1 MTRSDRTPDQPV
13 EPPPLDPSRVRFEY
27 RNGSMLAIDTVTGGL
42 ADSATAMIALMRR
55 QP

>member
-1 MTRSDRTPDQPV
+1 MSERDSALPQPV

-55 QP
+55 PL